1 MEKQKLSYATG
12 VLILGILSVL
22 SSCCYGIG
30 FLFSIIALVLFSI
43 DAKKYRL
50 NPDLYDNYS
59 TLNVGRILAIVGL
72 VLSALL
78 IAFVVWFIMEIGLE
92 NFQDEEALQEAI
104 QEMFGAKQ

>member
-30 FLFSIIALVLFSI
+30 LLFSIIALVLFSI
-43 DAKKYRL
+43 DAKKYRM

-59 TLNVGRILAIVGL
+59 TLNVGRILAIIGL
-72 VLSALL
+72 VLSVLF
-78 IAFVVWFIMEIGLE
+78 ITFIVWFIMQIGLE
-92 NFQDEEALQEAI
+92 NLQDQEAVQQAI
-104 QEMFGAKQ
+104 EEMFGVKQ